1 MTAAAA
7 ATLVTASGDTITDV
21 VVSGPLTLAVVLA
34 FAAGTVSFA
43 SPCCIPLVPGYL
55 SYLAGLVGA
64 DTTRAGDGELR
75 VRRRAVGAT
84 LLFIAGFTAVFLAQ
98 TAAVLGLAH
107 ALLSDG
113 ELLMRVGG
121 TVTIVMGLVM
131 LGFIRPL
138 QREFR
143 IHARPT
149 GPVAGAFL
157 LGGTFGLGWVVC
169 IGPTLAGI
177 VALATATDWGGSAW
191 RGMLLVVFYC
201 LGLGLPFLLLSI
213 GLG

>member
-1 MTAAAA
+1 
-7 ATLVTASGDTITDV
+7 
-21 VVSGPLTLAVVLA
+21 
-34 FAAGTVSFA
+34 
-43 SPCCIPLVPGYL
+43 
-55 SYLAGLVGA
+55 
-64 DTTRAGDGELR
+64 
-75 VRRRAVGAT
+75 
-84 LLFIAGFTAVFLAQ
+84 VFLAQ
-98 TAAVLGLAH
+98 TAAVLGVAH

-131 LGFIRPL
+131 LGYIRPL

-149 GPVAGAFL
+149 GPVAGALL

-177 VALATATDWGGSAW
+177 IALATATDWGGSAW

-213 GLG
+213 GLGWAATTVGFLRRHSRTLQVIGGASMVILGVLMLTGLWGQFVAWLQVALSGSTRVWL